1 MIEAQRT
8 HLGVSVQAE
17 PASKTPTYNLRGNPQ
32 WLSDSVS
39 KKLGL
44 ELPTTPN
51 QVAAN
56 KQARLMWLSPDEWLL
71 EAFEA
76 EAADVEGLLSN
87 RGSLVSV
94 GHGLVKLQISGDQAL
109 HLLAAGTSLDLAQE
123 LTPGRCLQTRLAQVS
138 VIITAEPADPAELAE
153 LAEPDAD
160 GHANQTPT
168 ITLWV
173 RRSMAHYL
181 WRWFEASLDRLE
193 PGASGSGSASA
204 SASA

>member
-32 WLSDSVS
+32 WLSDSVN

-56 KQARLMWLSPDEWLL
+56 ERARLMWLGPDEWLL
-71 EAFEA
+71 EVVEA
-76 EAADVEGLLSN
+76 EAVDVEGLLSD

-109 HLLAAGTSLDLAQE
+109 HLLAAGTPLDLAQE

-138 VIITAEPADPAELAE
+138 VIITADPAELAE

-168 ITLWV
+168 VTLWV

-193 PGASGSGSASA
+193 PAGSGASGSGGGASA
-204 SASA
+204 

>member
-8 HLGVSVQAE
+8 HLGVNVQAE
-17 PASKTPTYNLRGNPQ
+17 PASKTPTFNLRGNPQ
-32 WLSDSVS
+32 WLSDVIS

-44 ELPTTPN
+44 DLPTEPN

-56 KQARLMWLSPDEWLL
+56 DQLRLMWLGPDEWLL
-71 EAFEA
+71 EAFKA
-76 EAADVEGLLSN
+76 ETVKGLEGLLPD

-109 HLLAAGTSLDLAQE
+109 YLLAAGTPLDLAQE

-138 VIITAEPADPAELAE
+138 VILTAELS
-153 LAEPDAD
+153 AD

-168 ITLWV
+168 ISLWV

-193 PGASGSGSASA
+193 PAASASA

>member
-56 KQARLMWLSPDEWLL
+56 KQARLMWLGPDEWLL

-76 EAADVEGLLSN
+76 EAADVDGLLSD
-87 RGSLVSV
+87 RGSLVSI

-109 HLLAAGTSLDLAQE
+109 HLLAAGTPLDLAQE

-138 VIITAEPADPAELAE
+138 VILTAEPAELAE
-153 LAEPDAD
+153 TDAD
-160 GHANQTPT
+160 GQANQTPT
-168 ITLWV
+168 VTLWV

-181 WRWFEASLDRLE
+181 WRWLEASLERLE
-193 PGASGSGSASA
+193 PADSGASGGASA

>member
-1 MIEAQRT
+1 MSEAKRT

-17 PASKTPTYNLRGNPQ
+17 PASKTPTYNLRGNPH
-32 WLSDSVS
+32 WLSDSVN

-56 KQARLMWLSPDEWLL
+56 ERARLMWLGPDEWLL
-71 EAFEA
+71 EVVEA
-76 EAADVEGLLSN
+76 EAVEGLLSD

-109 HLLAAGTSLDLAQE
+109 QLLAAGTPLDLAQE
-123 LTPGRCLQTRLAQVS
+123 LTPTRCLQTRLAQVS
-138 VIITAEPADPAELAE
+138 VIITADL
-153 LAEPDAD
+153 DAD
-160 GHANQTPT
+160 AHANQTPT
-168 ITLWV
+168 VTLWV

-193 PGASGSGSASA
+193 PGGSGSASA
-204 SASA
+204 

>member
-32 WLSDSVS
+32 WLSDSVN

-51 QVAAN
+51 QATAN
-56 KQARLMWLSPDEWLL
+56 ERARLMWLGPDEWLL
-71 EAFEA
+71 EVVEA
-76 EAADVEGLLSN
+76 EAVDVEGLLSN

-109 HLLAAGTSLDLAQE
+109 HLLAAGTPLDLAQE

-138 VIITAEPADPAELAE
+138 VIITADPAELAE
-153 LAEPDAD
+153 LDAD
-160 GHANQTPT
+160 GNANQTPT
-168 ITLWV
+168 VTLWV

-193 PGASGSGSASA
+193 PGGGASGGGASA
-204 SASA
+204 